1 MRVLYKVLVV
11 LLAVVVWSIV
21 KRQLNGGVIEAG
33 IIGAVTVWAFNAIGL
48 QKPASRLTA
57 EPGDPA
63 TGRVENTPLDDALP
77 ATKAAIDRS
86 YSWRRLFAR
95 LIDYQISALI
105 LMGLVLY
112 TNLLPDF
119 VIKLLQNPNATPQS
133 SVMIQASFSIGLWTI
148 LEPLV
153 LKLFNTTPG
162 KALLG
167 LQLVCLGSQP
177 KYFTRSLAV
186 WGVGMGFGIPLVT
199 TFASLIALGK
209 MKVDGR
215 AIWDKWTG
223 FTVEAKPLG
232 GLRRVTVTLVVSLI
246 FANRLF
252 QGAGVSLPDLTQ
264 QALGLNQ
271 LAAEIFRVVV
281 ASTVKS

>member
-11 LLAVVVWSIV
+11 LLAVVVWSFV

-57 EPGDPA
+57 EPNDPA
-63 TGRVENTPLDDALP
+63 TGRVENMPLDDALP
-77 ATKAAIDRS
+77 ASKAAIDRS

-119 VIKLLQNPNATPQS
+119 VIKLLLDPNATPQS
-133 SVMIQASFSIGLWTI
+133 SVMIQASFSIILWTI

-215 AIWDKWTG
+215 AIWDK
-223 FTVEAKPLG
+223 
-232 GLRRVTVTLVVSLI
+232 
-246 FANRLF
+246 
-252 QGAGVSLPDLTQ
+252 
-264 QALGLNQ
+264 
-271 LAAEIFRVVV
+271 
-281 ASTVKS
+281 